1 MRARLGA
8 MTVEWQT
15 SPDPGLR
22 HPILVVAFEGWFDVA
37 RAATGAVQW
46 LVDQFEA
53 TPLAAVDPEPYFDF
67 TTRRPLVKMQNGDR
81 IIIWPENVC
90 RTALTSAEP
99 ASADTAAAEPAQPT
113 EAAEPAEAAEA
124 PTESAPAAEPGP
136 APQAEASADPITSAP
151 HDLLLIAGVEPHLRW
166 RSFSDDL
173 VEIVRST
180 GAELVITLGAL
191 AEAVPHT
198 RPHLVKG
205 SSTNDE
211 LATRLGLDRPTY
223 QGPTGLVGVLHDTL
237 DRQKIP
243 VISLRVGV
251 PHYVTGT
258 TNPKAQR
265 ALLEHLQHVTGVPTR
280 SAGLAQAVAEWET
293 QVNSAVSE
301 DTEAS
306 AYVQQLE
313 RHADQRLAETMPSG
327 DDLAAEFERF
337 LREQREE

>member
-1 MRARLGA
+1 

-67 TTRRPLVKMQNGDR
+67 TTRRPLVKMENGER
-81 IIIWPENVC
+81 IIVWPENVC
-90 RTALTSAEP
+90 RTALTLTERASSAVGP
-99 ASADTAAAEPAQPT
+99 G
-113 EAAEPAEAAEA
+113 EAAEPPEPADDPVEVAGGRE
-124 PTESAPAAEPGP
+124 PEPEPEPAA
-136 APQAEASADPITSAP
+136 QADAAADPITSAP

-205 SSTNDE
+205 SCTNDE